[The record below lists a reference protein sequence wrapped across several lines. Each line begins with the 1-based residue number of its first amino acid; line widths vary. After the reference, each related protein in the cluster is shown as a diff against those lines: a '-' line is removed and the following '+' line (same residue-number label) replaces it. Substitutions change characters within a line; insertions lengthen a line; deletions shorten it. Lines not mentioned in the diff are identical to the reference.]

1 MKNAMHLKFVK
12 PFILTCIFTCALVAV
27 QSTLAAQKIHIGILT
42 DGPTQGFQQIH
53 SLFIEEILRLTEG
66 EFEVHFES
74 AHQLDGNWSAEKI
87 RAALQRLQQNDQVDI
102 ILALGFVSSL
112 IAARSQTIPKPTFAP
127 LVLDSNL
134 LNLPRN
140 LSGDGATSGIKNL
153 NYLTEAV
160 RFTDDLI
167 AFREVV
173 DYQQL
178 ALVVDQT
185 VFESVAELAEQ
196 GSRWASETGIELTY
210 VLNSAADEN
219 LADKI
224 PGHVDAVMVA
234 AIPRLSPAGR
244 NQLIKEL
251 IRRNLP
257 SYSLI
262 GATAVEQ
269 GLLAAS
275 APDSDWN
282 RLARRN
288 ALNLQAVLLGGNPGD
303 QPISFKHKRQLTI
316 NMDTARQIGVA
327 PRFDVLSTAVLLNED
342 DLSGDTQWT
351 LSTVAHESLKS
362 NLDIQSSIAGVNV
375 GSELERQAKSRIG
388 PQFNTTVGLVQ
399 LDPDGGNVAVAL
411 NASQIIYSEASLANI
426 EIQRLVQQA
435 RQSAHRAVELD
446 IVQQATVG
454 FLNILK
460 SQTLIDIRRR
470 ALNLSRAN
478 LNLARDRVQLGSV
491 TASDVYRWESEVATS
506 RQSVLAARAQLNQ
519 AMDALNRILHR
530 PIGERF
536 KTVPASLA
544 DPTLMVSRQD
554 LVEIIDNQKSFDKM
568 GQLMIFQGKN
578 NSPELKQ
585 LQYQIASAERQLVS
599 NRKAYWSPQVSVSG
613 QVSHTLDEHPTQG
626 DSEWQISVN
635 LSVPLYQGGA
645 RRSKV
650 NQSIYALHQLNLQ
663 RESVEQA
670 VELQVRQNLHALQA
684 SYPAME
690 LAQIAAHA
698 TEKNFDLVQ
707 DNYAK
712 GAVSII
718 NFLDARDAS
727 LNAEQNAVN
736 AVYDFLIDLMNLQRA
751 TAAFDFFLDEQAMQ
765 RSVDE
770 IKRYIATP

>member
-12 PFILTCIFTCALVAV
+12 PLILTCIFTCALVAV

-185 VFESVAELAEQ
+185 VFESVAELAQQ

-599 NRKAYWSPQVSVSG
+599 NRKAYWSPQVSVAG
-613 QVSHTLDEHPTQG
+613 QVSHTLDEHPNQG

-650 NQSIYALHQLNLQ
+650 NQSIYELHQLNLQ

-670 VELQVRQNLHALQA
+670 VELQVRQNLHAVQA

-698 TEKNFDLVQ
+698 TEKNLELVQ

-712 GAVSII
+712 GAVSIS
-718 NFLDARDAS
+718 NFLNARDAS
-727 LNAEQNAVN
+727 LNVEQNAVN
-736 AVYDFLIDLMNLQRA
+736 AVYDFLIDLMNLQRS

>member
-1 MKNAMHLKFVK
+1 M
-12 PFILTCIFTCALVAV
+12 VAV

-185 VFESVAELAEQ
+185 VFESVAELAQQ

-599 NRKAYWSPQVSVSG
+599 NRKAYWSPQVSVAG
-613 QVSHTLDEHPTQG
+613 QVSHTLDEHPNQG

-650 NQSIYALHQLNLQ
+650 NQSIYELHQLNLQ

-670 VELQVRQNLHALQA
+670 VELQVRQNLHAVQA

-698 TEKNFDLVQ
+698 TEKNLELVQ

-712 GAVSII
+712 GAVSIS
-718 NFLDARDAS
+718 NFLNARDAS
-727 LNAEQNAVN
+727 LNVEQNAVN
-736 AVYDFLIDLMNLQRA
+736 AVYDFLIDLMNLQRS

>member
-1 MKNAMHLKFVK
+1 MQSKFVK
-12 PFILTCIFTCALVAV
+12 HFILTCVFTCVLVAV

-74 AHQLDGNWSAEKI
+74 AHQLDGNWSADKI
-87 RAALQRLQQNDQVDI
+87 RASLQRLQQNDDVDM

-112 IAARSQTIPKPTFAP
+112 IASRSQTIPKPTFAP

-134 LNLPRN
+134 LDLPK
-140 LSGDGATSGIKNL
+140 DGVTSGVKNL

-167 AFREVV
+167 MFREVV

-196 GSRWASETGIELTY
+196 GNRWASELGIELTY

-224 PGHVDAVMVA
+224 PGYVDAVMVA
-234 AIPRLSPAGR
+234 AVPRLSQAGR
-244 NQLIKEL
+244 DQLIEEL

-262 GATAVEQ
+262 GTTPVER

-288 ALNLQAVLLGGNPGD
+288 ALNLQAVLLGENPGD
-303 QPISFKHKRQLTI
+303 QPVSFRHKRQLTI

-327 PRFDVLSTAVLLNED
+327 PRFDVLSAAVLLNED

-362 NLDIQSSIAGVNV
+362 NLDIQSSIAGVNA
-375 GSELERQAKSRIG
+375 GSELERQAKSLIG
-388 PQFNTTVGLVQ
+388 PQFNTALGVVQ
-399 LDPDGGNVAVAL
+399 LDPDRGNGVANLVAERTASVAL
-411 NASQIIYSEASLANI
+411 NASQIIYSEASRANI
-426 EIQRLVQQA
+426 EIRRLVQQA

-460 SQTLIDIRRR
+460 FQTMLDIRRR

-478 LNLARDRVQLGSV
+478 LHLARDRVQLGSV
-491 TASDVYRWESEVATS
+491 TVSDVYRWESEVATS
-506 RQSVLAARAQLNQ
+506 RQGVLAARAQLDQ
-519 AMDALNRILHR
+519 AMDALNKILHR

-536 KTVPASLA
+536 KTVPVSLA
-544 DPTLMVSRQD
+544 DPALMVSRQD
-554 LVEIIDNQKSFDKM
+554 LVEIIDNQKSFDRM

-585 LQYQIASAERQLVS
+585 LQYQNRVCRAST
-599 NRKAYWSPQVSVSG
+599 G
-613 QVSHTLDEHPTQG
+613 
-626 DSEWQISVN
+626 
-635 LSVPLYQGGA
+635 
-645 RRSKV
+645 
-650 NQSIYALHQLNLQ
+650 
-663 RESVEQA
+663 
-670 VELQVRQNLHALQA
+670 
-684 SYPAME
+684 
-690 LAQIAAHA
+690 
-698 TEKNFDLVQ
+698 F
-707 DNYAK
+707 
-712 GAVSII
+712 
-718 NFLDARDAS
+718 
-727 LNAEQNAVN
+727 
-736 AVYDFLIDLMNLQRA
+736 
-751 TAAFDFFLDEQAMQ
+751 
-765 RSVDE
+765 
-770 IKRYIATP
+770 